1 MTNERKEKILEKIT
15 KVNIEN
21 IKNILES
28 KNIKI
33 ITIHSEK
40 YPEKLKT
47 IKQSP
52 YLLYVR
58 GDLREERKML
68 GIVGSRRSTSYGKKI
83 LEKIIP
89 ELLQAQCGIV
99 SG

>member
-1 MTNERKEKILEKIT
+1 MKFFIIGDVIGKPGRKI
-15 KVNIEN
+15 VG
-21 IKNILES
+21 
-28 KNIKI
+28 
-33 ITIHSEK
+33 
-40 YPEKLKT
+40 EKLKT

-58 GDLREERKML
+58 GDLKEERKML

-89 ELLQAQCGIV
+89 ELVRAQCGIV